1 MNLSQANQE
10 LDTLLNYLKNSRGC
24 DLTGYK
30 RTSLM
35 RRFQARMQQLKI
47 DSYSE
52 YLKYLQNNSEEWQT
66 LLNTVLIN
74 YTGFFREPESWEYLA
89 DEIIPQIIAS
99 KQPDEPIRVWSAGCA
114 SGQEVY
120 SLVMLWA
127 EALEIESCLK
137 RVQFYATDVDE
148 EAIKQARQA
157 IYPSHSVRELSPNDD
172 STVAMARQHT
182 TEFTGVSPYL
192 LKKYFH
198 YNNQGYTFDAKL
210 RRTIIFAHH
219 DLVENAPISKIDLLV
234 CRNVLIYFTPEYQAS
249 IFVRFHF
256 ALKETGFLFLGKA
269 ESIFNNRPIF
279 TPVSLKHRI
288 YAKGLDLNFND
299 HLLINPK
306 LHSLRSQER
315 IELKNSFSQTA
326 FEMNPL
332 AQIAVNL
339 HNRLV
344 SANEAANLLFG
355 LNLNDRNRPIYE
367 LEPGKLVGEMK
378 TFYENPH
385 QVTLTDVEW
394 HTATGIKYFDILIAP
409 VYDKKKT
416 LLGAILT
423 FSEKKNH
430 EFEDLS
436 TPFNIILHFS
446 IKTELISD
454 IGIKILSF

>member
-1 MNLSQANQE
+1 MNLSQASQE
-10 LDTLLNYLKNSRGC
+10 LEILLNYLKNSRGC

-30 RTSLM
+30 RTTLA

-47 DSYSE
+47 DSYQE
-52 YLKYLQNNSEEWQT
+52 YLEYLQNDSEEWQT

-74 YTGFFREPESWEYLA
+74 YTGFFRDPESWEYLA

-99 KQPDEPIRVWSAGCA
+99 KQPDEPIRVWSAGCS
-114 SGQEVY
+114 SGKEVY

-127 EALEIESCLK
+127 EILGIESCLK
-137 RVQFYATDVDE
+137 RVQFYATDIDE
-148 EAIKQARQA
+148 EALKEAREA
-157 IYPSHSVRELSPNDD
+157 TYPDSLVRLPPNDD
-172 STVAMARQHT
+172 PRLAMPTPLGTAENTREHQT
-182 TEFTGVSPYL
+182 TLTGLSPYL
-192 LKKYFH
+192 LEKYFH
-198 YNNQGYTFDAKL
+198 HHQQGYTFNSKL
-210 RRTIIFAHH
+210 RRTIIFARH

-234 CRNVLIYFTPEYQAS
+234 CRNVLIYFKLEYQAS

-279 TPVSLKHRI
+279 TPVSLKHRV
-288 YAKGLDLNFND
+288 YAKGLDLELND

-306 LHSLRSQER
+306 LHGSRSKER
-315 IELKNSFSQTA
+315 LDFKNSFWQTA

-339 HNRLV
+339 QEHLV
-344 SANEAANLLFG
+344 SANESADFLFG
-355 LNLNDRNRPIYE
+355 LKLDDRNRPFHD

-385 QVTLTDVEW
+385 RVSLADVEW
-394 HTATGIKYFDILIAP
+394 HTDTGKKYLDILIVP

-423 FSEKKNH
+423 FSEK
-430 EFEDLS
+430 ES
-436 TPFNIILHFS
+436 RICNIVNS
-446 IKTELISD
+446 I
-454 IGIKILSF
+454 